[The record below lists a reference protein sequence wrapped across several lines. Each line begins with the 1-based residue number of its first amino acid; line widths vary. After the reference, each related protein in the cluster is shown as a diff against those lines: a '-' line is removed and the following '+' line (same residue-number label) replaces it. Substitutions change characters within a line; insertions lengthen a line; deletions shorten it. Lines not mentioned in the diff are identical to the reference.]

1 MDYLKHVD
9 VAASLQETQRH
20 QLLLMHLIKQQLM
33 FQQQQQQQDD
43 MTAAQ
48 MLMSLSSLAGG
59 VCPIGIDSALSNSP
73 AQSPSPLSPSTQAA
87 KILKPHPKFR
97 AKVKSSY
104 LLTFFDCSNIN
115 QYFLFTKE

>member
-20 QLLLMHLIKQQLM
+20 QLLLMHLIKQQFM
-33 FQQQQQQQDD
+33 FQQQQQQQHDD

-48 MLMSLSSLAGG
+48 MLMSLSSFAGG
-59 VCPIGIDSALSNSP
+59 VCPIGIDSTLGNSP

-97 AKVKSSY
+97 AKVKS
-104 LLTFFDCSNIN
+104 L
-115 QYFLFTKE
+115 YF

>member
-20 QLLLMHLIKQQLM
+20 QFLLMHLIKQQLM
-33 FQQQQQQQDD
+33 FQQQQQQQQQQQDD

-48 MLMSLSSLAGG
+48 MLMSLSSLAG
-59 VCPIGIDSALSNSP
+59 VCPIGIDSSLGNSP
-73 AQSPSPLSPSTQAA
+73 AQSPAPLSPQSTQSG

-97 AKVKSSY
+97 AKVNY
-104 LLTFFDCSNIN
+104 FTPPQFPYVLLTSQF
-115 QYFLFTKE
+115 